1 MPTCDIVIRTW
12 KNDLHWLEYSL
23 AFLKKNW
30 LEPGRIIVIANSDC
44 RERCQ
49 YWSGPGEFVYIDP
62 WPDTHEFKCYCS
74 LMSPELSEAD
84 LIMNVDS
91 DSMLMT
97 KSSLSDFLAG
107 DVPII
112 NFRNHTDLGDYLG
125 IRLWS
130 PLLQHWLGVPP
141 IRSYMMQPPFLFWRS
156 TIAAVRS
163 LIETVSGQS
172 VRDALYSEQPFEY
185 HRFLEHPKKFP
196 DWEVMGFYAELHE
209 PSRYAWNDLTANPGQ
224 CRYKYYHSWTHWTP
238 QIVAEMDHSL
248 MAQ

>member
-1 MPTCDIVIRTW
+1 
-12 KNDLHWLEYSL
+12 
-23 AFLKKNW
+23 
-30 LEPGRIIVIANSDC
+30 
-44 RERCQ
+44 
-49 YWSGPGEFVYIDP
+49 
-62 WPDTHEFKCYCS
+62 
-74 LMSPELSEAD
+74 MSPELSEAD

-163 LIETVSGQS
+163 LIEKVSGQS
-172 VRDALYSEQPFEY
+172 LRDALYSEQPFEY
-185 HRFLEHPKKFP
+185 HQFLEHPKKFP